1 MKILGIDTSTQVA
14 SAAIIDEN
22 IVIAE
27 FTINTK
33 KTHSQKIMPMI
44 ENMLFDLDIDV
55 SEIDRIAVA
64 NGPGSFTGVR
74 IGVTVAKGL
83 AHAHNTEIVTMSTL
97 AAMAFNYVDSDY
109 IVCPIIDARRDQVYS
124 AVYTFESGKANVKL
138 EDDIIMM
145 DDLIEKLKVEVETT
159 SKKVVILGDCVD
171 KFASRIEEAM
181 EGKVVLSCPQQR
193 ISRGSSVAYA
203 STYVGE
209 STNYNDAKVN
219 YLRVT
224 EAERNL
230 KNK

>member
-1 MKILGIDTSTQVA
+1 MKILAIDTSTQVA
-14 SAAIIDEN
+14 SLAVLDEN
-22 IVIAE
+22 VVIGE

-33 KTHSQKIMPMI
+33 KTHSQKIMPMV
-44 ENMLFDLDIDV
+44 ENLLFDLDMDV

-97 AAMAFNYVDSDY
+97 AAMAYNYMDSDY
-109 IVCPIIDARRDQVYS
+109 IVCPMIDARRDQVYS
-124 AVYTFESGKANVKL
+124 AIYFFENGIVKTIL
-138 EDDIIMM
+138 ADDIIMM
-145 DDLIEKLKVEVETT
+145 DDLIEKLKTELVDK

-171 KFASRIEEAM
+171 KFADRMKEALAD
-181 EGKVVLSCPQQR
+181 KLVLSSPSQR
-193 ISRGSSVAYA
+193 ISRASSVALA
-203 STYVGE
+203 SEHLGE
-209 STNYNDAKVN
+209 KTNYNDAKVN

>member
-14 SAAIIDEN
+14 SAAVIDEN
-22 IVIAE
+22 VVIGE

-83 AHAHNTEIVTMSTL
+83 AHAHNTDVVTMSTL

-109 IVCPIIDARRDQVYS
+109 IVCPMIDARRDQVYS
-124 AVYTFESGKANVKL
+124 AVYTFEEGKPQISL
-138 EDDIIMM
+138 SDDIIMI
-145 DDLIEKLKVEVETT
+145 DDLIEKLKIESENT

-171 KFASRIEEAM
+171 KFADRIKEVLEE
-181 EGKVVLSCPQQR
+181 KLVLSSPQQR

-203 STYVGE
+203 SNYVGE

>member
-14 SAAIIDEN
+14 SVALLDEN
-22 IVIAE
+22 ILIGE

-44 ENMLFDLDIDV
+44 ENLLFELDIDV
-55 SEIDRIAVA
+55 SDLDRIAVA

-83 AHAHNTEIVTMSTL
+83 AHVNNTEIVLVSTL
-97 AAMAFNYVDSDY
+97 TSMAFNYVDTDY
-109 IVCPIIDARRDQVYS
+109 IVCPIIDARRDQVY
-124 AVYTFESGKANVKL
+124 TNICIFEEGKLSVIF
-138 EDDIIMM
+138 EDDIIMI
-145 DDLIEKLKVEVETT
+145 DELIDKLKILSDETG
-159 SKKVVILGDCVD
+159 KKVIILGDCLD
-171 KFASRIEEAM
+171 KFANKFREVLLD
-181 EGKVVLSCPQQR
+181 KLVLSSPQQR
-193 ISRGSSVAYA
+193 IMRGSSLAYA
-203 STYVGE
+203 SNFIGE
-209 STNYNDAKVN
+209 KTNYNEASVN

>member
-14 SAAIIDEN
+14 SVAVMDEN
-22 IVIAE
+22 VVIGE

-33 KTHSQKIMPMI
+33 KTHSQKIMPMV
-44 ENMLFDLDIDV
+44 ENLLFDLDMDISDL
-55 SEIDRIAVA
+55 DRIAVA

-97 AAMAFNYVDSDY
+97 AAMAFNYMDSDY
-109 IVCPIIDARRDQVYS
+109 IVCPLIDARRDQVYS
-124 AVYTFESGKANVKL
+124 AIYTFEDNKPEVKL
-138 EDDIIMM
+138 KDDIIMM
-145 DDLIEKLKVEVETT
+145 DDLIEKLKIEVENS

-171 KFASRIEEAM
+171 KFADRLEEALP
-181 EGKVVLSCPQQR
+181 GKLVLSSPSQR
-193 ISRGSSVAYA
+193 ITRGSSVASA
-203 STYVGE
+203 SMYVGDK
-209 STNYNDAKVN
+209 TNYNDAKVN

>member
-14 SAAIIDEN
+14 SVAVMDEN
-22 IVIAE
+22 IVIGE

-33 KTHSQKIMPMI
+33 KTHSQKIMPML
-44 ENMLFDLDIDV
+44 EKLLFDLDIDI

-83 AHAHNTEIVTMSTL
+83 AHANNTEVVTMSTL
-97 AAMAFNYVDSDY
+97 AAMAFNYMDSDY
-109 IVCPIIDARRDQVYS
+109 IVCPLIDARRDQVYS
-124 AVYTFESGKANVKL
+124 AIYTFDESKPEVKS
-138 EDDIIMM
+138 EDDIVMI
-145 DDLIEKLKVEVETT
+145 DDLIEKLKIEVEKT
-159 SKKVVILGDCVD
+159 SKKVVILGDCVE
-171 KFASRIEEAM
+171 KFAERIEEAIP
-181 EGKVVLSCPQQR
+181 GKLVLSSPPMR
-193 ISRGSSVAYA
+193 ITRGSSVALA
-203 STYVGE
+203 SNYIGE
-209 STNYNDAKVN
+209 KTNYNDAKVN

>member
-14 SAAIIDEN
+14 SIAVMDEN
-22 IVIAE
+22 IVIGE

-44 ENMLFDLDIDV
+44 ENLLFNLEVDI

-97 AAMAFNYVDSDY
+97 AAMAFNYMDSGY

-124 AVYTFESGKANVKL
+124 AIYTFDDNKPSVKF
-138 EDDIIMM
+138 EDDIVMI
-145 DDLIEKLKVEVETT
+145 DDLIEKLKIEVENT
-159 SKKVVILGDCVD
+159 SKKVVILGDCVE
-171 KFASRIEEAM
+171 KFAKRIEEAIK
-181 EGKVVLSCPQQR
+181 EKLVLSSPPMR
-193 ISRGSSVAYA
+193 ITRGSSVALA
-203 STYVGE
+203 SNYIGE
-209 STNYNDAKVN
+209 KTNYNDAKVN

>member
-14 SAAIIDEN
+14 SVAVIDEN
-22 IVIAE
+22 IVIGE

-33 KTHSQKIMPMI
+33 KTHSQKIMPMV
-44 ENMLFDLDIDV
+44 ESLLFDLDIDI

-83 AHAHNTEIVTMSTL
+83 AHANSTEIVTMSTL
-97 AAMAFNYVDSDY
+97 AGMAFNYVDSDY
-109 IVCPIIDARRDQVYS
+109 IVCPLIDARRDQVYS
-124 AVYTFESGKANVKL
+124 AIYNFENGKANIIL
-138 EDDIIMM
+138 EDDLILM
-145 DDLIEKLKVEVETT
+145 DDLIEKLQLELKNT
-159 SKKVVILGDCVD
+159 SKKLLVLGDCVD
-171 KFASRIEEAM
+171 KFAERLNEALAD
-181 EGKVVLSCPQQR
+181 KLVLSSPQQR
-193 ISRGSSVAYA
+193 IARGSSLAYA
-203 STYVGE
+203 SNYIGE
-209 STNYNDAKVN
+209 TRNYSDAKVN